1 MKLSDHFTLQE
12 LTRSQTAERNGWNNQ
27 PAFTALA
34 NLKETAWRME
44 AVRAVLNAPI
54 YVSSGYRSPKLNKAI
69 GGSATSHHCLGFA
82 VDFTAPAHGSPQEV
96 VETLKNSGVNY
107 DQLIYEGSWVHISF
121 APSMRRQT
129 LTAIFG
135 NGVTYKKFGG

>member
-1 MKLSDHFTLQE
+1 MRLTDHFTLQE

-27 PAFTALA
+27 PSSTSLT

-44 AVRAVLNAPI
+44 AVRAVLNTPV
-54 YVSSGYRSPKLNKAI
+54 YVSSGYRSPKLNQAI
-69 GGSATSHHCLGFA
+69 GGSKTSHHCKGYA
-82 VDFTAPAHGSPQEV
+82 VDFTAPAHGTPQDV
-96 VETLKNSGVNY
+96 VRTIKKSGVKY

-129 LTAIFG
+129 LTAIFK
-135 NGVTYKKFGG
+135 NGVSYKQF